1 MTALR
6 REPLLWLTVAVILGS
21 TATIYWIER
30 PEHLTALSVLLI
42 VETTVTVVGVLY
54 ALFVN
59 FIWHLPLFRGWF
71 VRVPDLRGT
80 WNGVLTPLDPDGNPL
95 PSIRCSVMI
104 RQKLFS
110 VNCVLRT
117 EKAESLSFSGS
128 AFLDEETNEGR
139 LVYVYRGWPRL
150 ADRKTNPSHDGA
162 TLLVLGN
169 DGRLTGTYFTDRCT
183 RGTLELSRSG
193 DYEKVVLQP
202 AGIRTHPGREA
213 RD

>member
-1 MTALR
+1 MKALR
-6 REPLLWLTVAVILGS
+6 REPVLYSVVAVVLAT
-21 TATIYWIER
+21 TAAIYFIER

-42 VETTVTVVGVLY
+42 VETTVTIVGVLY

-59 FIWHLPLFRGWF
+59 FIWHLRLFRGWF

-80 WNGVLTPLDPDGNPL
+80 WVGLLTPLDPDGNPL
-95 PSIRCSVMI
+95 SSIPCAVTI

-117 EKAESLSFSGS
+117 DKAESLSSSGS
-128 AFLDEETNEGR
+128 AFLDEETDGGR

-150 ADRKTNPSHDGA
+150 ADRKTNPSHDGV
-162 TLLVLGN
+162 TLLVLGS

-183 RGTLELSRSG
+183 RGTLELSRAASQR
-193 DYEKVVLQP
+193 VTP
-202 AGIRTHPGREA
+202 AHPRES
-213 RD
+213 